1 MLFLVSNIVIVY
13 MYTLIITIPYAL
25 YKAFEFVLFEFSEN
39 WRLEPRGIRF
49 AYMPVYKRWTLR
61 GLGARGFGHFPPL
74 DESSE

>member
-1 MLFLVSNIVIVY
+1 

-49 AYMPVYKRWTLR
+49 AYMPACVQEMDIK
-61 GLGARGFGHFPPL
+61 GAGCTWLWPF
-74 DESSE
+74 SSFR